1 MLSIFLLKE
10 RNKFTSA
17 VVTGFISEELMDRDE
32 GSMQLYVHVAVTSFV
47 KLPFSDHVHMNLVEI
62 PLTLGGSFSLRGW

>member
-47 KLPFSDHVHMNLVEI
+47 KLPFRDHVHMNLVEI
-62 PLTLGGSFSLRGW
+62 PLTLEGSFSHRVW